1 MVIDPRKQF
10 RIALRD
16 ALSKTPQNS
25 NFPSVMK
32 SRSEESL
39 NQLETITKES
49 ISSNFFM
56 EEPRTDFELK
66 SRAQRDQARL
76 EYPPDK
82 APAQYLLQK
91 RTSHLTLTT
100 APVIQHMTPLQLK
113 ASQVREIKA
122 VEKTGRKPKYT
133 ILEES
138 QVSQK
143 HKFSDNL

>member
-1 MVIDPRKQF
+1 MVIDPQKQF
-10 RIALRD
+10 RITLRD
-16 ALSKTPQNS
+16 AMSRTPISQ

-39 NQLETITKES
+39 NQLETLTRES

-56 EEPRTDFELK
+56 EEPRTEFEQK
-66 SRAQRDQARL
+66 TRAQRDQVRL

-82 APAQYLLQK
+82 APAQFLLQK

-100 APVIQHMTPLQLK
+100 APTIQHMTPLQLK
-113 ASQVREIKA
+113 VSQVKEIKTM
-122 VEKTGRKPKYT
+122 EKMVKKPKYT

-138 QVSQK
+138 QVK
-143 HKFSDNL
+143 LCC